1 MGHRPCVQHCCLA
14 GAHSPGFSSNFIRM
28 THLLFWS
35 DIFQVFH
42 WVLGICTCP
51 GLLSNAVA
59 DTMIKNNTGGILV
72 GVYTAS
78 TKQHNQSNLGRK
90 GLLAYTSTVLFIIE
104 GSQDRNS
111 DRAGSWRQEL
121 MQRP

>member
-1 MGHRPCVQHCCLA
+1 
-14 GAHSPGFSSNFIRM
+14 
-28 THLLFWS
+28 
-35 DIFQVFH
+35 
-42 WVLGICTCP
+42 
-51 GLLSNAVA
+51 
-59 DTMIKNNTGGILV
+59 MIKNNTGGILV

-121 MQRP
+121 MQTSWRDAAYWLDPHGMLTEPELTICNQSILT